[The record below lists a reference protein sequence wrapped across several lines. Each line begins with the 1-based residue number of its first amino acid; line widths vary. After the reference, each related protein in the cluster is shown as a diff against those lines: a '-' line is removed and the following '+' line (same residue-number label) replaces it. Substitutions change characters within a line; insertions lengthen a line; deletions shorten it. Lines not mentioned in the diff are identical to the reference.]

1 MVRFDH
7 GMPFSEIVGHR
18 ALLTLVSRAIARDL
32 LPPSLLISGPDGVGK
47 SLVVRAIAQAMNCQ
61 TPRIGDDSETLA
73 IDGCGNCSV
82 CSRIERGIFPDVL
95 SVEPND
101 NNEIRA
107 PDVRPVLDQSSY
119 RLFEGRRRIV
129 VIDQAELMNDFAQ
142 SSLLK
147 TLEEPPSTTEFV
159 LVTTR
164 PDMLLDT
171 VRSRCSQLR
180 FGYLTADDI
189 VAVLVQRHDVDERIA
204 RPAAVTSGGSAGRAL
219 IAASGELATSRGV
232 ALELLDEVSTTRDA
246 RGRLEGAKVFTPGKQ
261 SRQAPAAVRKELRF
275 RLMALTSL
283 LRDIEVIIARARV
296 PLANADLEQP
306 LKRLAGA
313 FADGRSRRALSAIDE
328 AIDAIDRNASPKVV
342 ADWIA
347 CQL

>member
-1 MVRFDH
+1 
-7 GMPFSEIVGHR
+7 MPFSEIVGHR
-18 ALLTLVSRAIARDL
+18 SLLTLVSRALARDS
-32 LPPSLLISGPDGVGK
+32 LPPSLLFTGPEGVGK
-47 SLVVRAIAQAMNCQ
+47 CLAVQAIAQAMNCP
-61 TPRIGDDSETLA
+61 TPRVGDDDESFA
-73 IDGCGNCSV
+73 IDGCGNCGV

-101 NNEIRA
+101 NNEILA
-107 PDVRPVLDQSSY
+107 PDVRPVLDQCSY

-129 VIDQAELMNDFAQ
+129 VIDHAELMNDVAQ

-147 TLEEPPSTTEFV
+147 TLEEPPSATQFV
-159 LVTTR
+159 LVTAR
-164 PDMLLDT
+164 PDMLVDT

-180 FGYLTADDI
+180 FGYLTVDDI
-189 VAVLVQRHDVDERIA
+189 VAVLTQRHDVEERAA

-219 IAASGELATSRGV
+219 IAASGELATSRGA

-246 RGRLEGAKVFTPGKQ
+246 RGRLEGAKSFTPPGKL
-261 SRQAPAAVRKELRF
+261 PLAAIRKELRL

-283 LRDIEVIIARARV
+283 LRDIEVIAARARV

-313 FADGRSRRALSAIDE
+313 FADGRSRRAFSTIDE
-328 AIDAIDRNASPKVV
+328 AINAIDRNASPKVV
-342 ADWIA
+342 VDWVA

>member
-204 RPAAVTSGGSAGRAL
+204 RPAAVTSGGSGPCSDR
-219 IAASGELATSRGV
+219 S
-232 ALELLDEVSTTRDA
+232 
-246 RGRLEGAKVFTPGKQ
+246 
-261 SRQAPAAVRKELRF
+261 VR
-275 RLMALTSL
+275 
-283 LRDIEVIIARARV
+283 
-296 PLANADLEQP
+296 
-306 LKRLAGA
+306 
-313 FADGRSRRALSAIDE
+313 
-328 AIDAIDRNASPKVV
+328 
-342 ADWIA
+342 
-347 CQL
+347 